1 MSFLFVGSQICRQ
14 LPSDP
19 PSQERPCFK
28 LGVVIARICN
38 LTIWMLVLLQGTF
51 TPLVH
56 THAGRTQ
63 GCWSGLSEN
72 PDCEE
77 PTLAAAQRNVMSLS
91 IGTGQQ
97 FITSLLVF
105 RMKLI

>member
-63 GCWSGLSEN
+63 VDGAERSMGCLLS
-72 PDCEE
+72 CKGYC
-77 PTLAAAQRNVMSLS
+77 L
-91 IGTGQQ
+91 
-97 FITSLLVF
+97 F
-105 RMKLI
+105 RRGRGDRSSSSAHAYP